1 MNYKNLAEEIV
12 KLVDG
17 EENIASLVHCATRLR
32 FTLKDESKANTA
44 ALKKTKGVMGV
55 AANGGQYQVIIGS
68 EVSNVYKEIMAIT
81 NLEDNKEASKEKD
94 DRSVFAK
101 VIDTISGVFT
111 PTLPA
116 ITAAGMLKA
125 VLSLLLAF
133 NLVTKESQTYQVI
146 NFMADAAFYFLP
158 ILLASSAAKK
168 FKTNQYMAMMIG
180 GILLHPNF
188 VAMVGAAKEAGTG
201 ISVFGLPITLASYG
215 SSVLPIILIVW
226 FMSYVEPIA
235 DKISPKTIK
244 FFSKPL
250 ITALI
255 TGIVALVVIGPIGYN
270 LSEKLVTVI
279 NTLNQVAGWLVPT
292 LVGAL
297 SPLLVATGTH
307 YGLVPV
313 GINNRFTMGYDA
325 MVYPAML
332 ASNVAQGGA
341 ALAVAIKSKDSD
353 IKQLASS
360 AGLTAICGIT
370 EPALYGVNLR
380 FKKPLYAAVI
390 GGAVGG
396 FFFGIFGVIDDK
408 AVKAGEEI
416 IKVVK

>member
-68 EVSNVYKEIMAIT
+68 EVSNGYKEIMAIT

-215 SSVLPIILIVW
+215 SSVLPI
-226 FMSYVEPIA
+226 
-235 DKISPKTIK
+235 
-244 FFSKPL
+244 
-250 ITALI
+250 
-255 TGIVALVVIGPIGYN
+255 GI
-270 LSEKLVTVI
+270 
-279 NTLNQVAGWLVPT
+279 
-292 LVGAL
+292 
-297 SPLLVATGTH
+297 
-307 YGLVPV
+307 
-313 GINNRFTMGYDA
+313 
-325 MVYPAML
+325 
-332 ASNVAQGGA
+332 
-341 ALAVAIKSKDSD
+341 
-353 IKQLASS
+353 
-360 AGLTAICGIT
+360 
-370 EPALYGVNLR
+370 
-380 FKKPLYAAVI
+380 
-390 GGAVGG
+390 
-396 FFFGIFGVIDDK
+396 
-408 AVKAGEEI
+408 
-416 IKVVK
+416 